1 MTLCHKL
8 WFSNPYIFGFQRRK
22 PLKFKTMTFVRSKNI
37 SLKYQRFHW
46 VPKILGLEN
55 QSLWQ
60 RVNSFPYILLHF
72 RNYQHNSLH
81 FITFQRASAHF
92 LTFYCILVNISIVFK
107 NDFLVVKNETIVLRT
122 SFSFKWKS
130 DCTFS

>member
-1 MTLCHKL
+1 MSTNSDFLVPISSDSDVVNLC
-8 WFSNPYIFGFQRRK
+8 N
-22 PLKFKTMTFVRSKNI
+22 FKQWLVLDQKILVWNI
-37 SLKYQRFHW
+37 KGLRYW

-92 LTFYCILVNISIVFK
+92 LTFYRILVNISIVFK
-107 NDFLVVKNETIVLRT
+107 NDFSVVKNETIVLRT